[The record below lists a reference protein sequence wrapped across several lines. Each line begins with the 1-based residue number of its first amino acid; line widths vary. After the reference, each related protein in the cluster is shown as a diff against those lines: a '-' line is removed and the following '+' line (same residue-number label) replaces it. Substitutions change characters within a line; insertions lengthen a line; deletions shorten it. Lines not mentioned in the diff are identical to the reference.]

1 MSELPKLSNLEILS
15 LMCLKDCRP
24 DCFLRRTKNM
34 RDTPIYKLMDGDY
47 RPLTYFLC
55 DVIDGLKEKKLIDLV
70 NRDHADYLFNLSLD
84 IWPKLYTRASG
95 FTQPQK
101 AKPHKNSETSI
112 ALPDSTISQGEKD
125 SSITTSTK
133 KSKSSRK
140 KNSTIS

>member
-47 RPLTYFLC
+47 RPLTYFIC

-70 NRDHADYLFNLSLD
+70 NRDHADYSFNLSLE
-84 IWPKLYTRASG
+84 IWPKLYTRSSG
-95 FTQPQK
+95 FTQP
-101 AKPHKNSETSI
+101 AKTKPRKNSETSI
-112 ALPDSTISQGEKD
+112 ALPDSTTSQSEEVT
-125 SSITTSTK
+125 SIITSM
-133 KSKSSRK
+133 RK
-140 KNSTIS
+140 AKRAKGPL